1 MLEVIGPIPPDYSA
15 RVRAVRDYLQV
26 TQTQL
31 AKQIGVSFATVN
43 RWENG
48 QSRPTRLAW
57 QQILGLENGNPGTKE
72 TSSVSSPLPSA
83 RHLEATVQTEVRA
96 RVMRLLGASP
106 SVIYSFKATGAFSPT
121 FVSANI
127 ERLFGYAPTDYLED
141 PEFWSDR
148 VHPDDLDRVEAEV
161 SLTFETGINTLEY
174 RFRRK
179 DDTYC
184 WVKDEQHLIRD
195 DRGEPDEVVGSW
207 SDISALKDAEKQ
219 KSAARAKLTQL
230 LASSPAVIYSFK
242 ASGDFHP
249 TFVSQNIKEW
259 LGYEQRD
266 YLDSPDFWRSCVHP
280 DDLPRV
286 EG

>member
-1 MLEVIGPIPPDYSA
+1 
-15 RVRAVRDYLQV
+15 
-26 TQTQL
+26 
-31 AKQIGVSFATVN
+31 
-43 RWENG
+43 
-48 QSRPTRLAW
+48 
-57 QQILGLENGNPGTKE
+57 
-72 TSSVSSPLPSA
+72 
-83 RHLEATVQTEVRA
+83 
-96 RVMRLLGASP
+96 
-106 SVIYSFKATGAFSPT
+106 
-121 FVSANI
+121 VSANI
-127 ERLFGYAPTDYLED
+127 ERLFGYAPSDYLED

-161 SLTFETGINTLEY
+161 SLTFEAGINTLEY

-242 ASGDFHP
+242 ATGDFRP

-266 YLDSPDFWRSCVHP
+266 YLDSPTSGAAASIPTTCRGSKANSGSCSR
-280 DDLPRV
+280 RV
-286 EG
+286 IIASNTGS